1 MKEYVYLKANMDAD
15 DRAQAIY
22 DMLDDLKDKYSH
34 NDLIYYQTITEEPY
48 LFDVYLYTD
57 GLSIGAGTQCH
68 QILWAKN
75 TIDSNEEQF
84 VALNTSDMIQLS
96 KDSANAS
103 HKEVYKDLEQ
113 LAKDGKLVKV
123 FYSFSNDSMIR
134 LMQPD
139 VVEELKREGVEQI
152 DEYTAF
158 VAKDIDTYNSIY
170 YKVYHRKDG
179 TKRTKV
185 MMVQLTNNQYRKILS
200 LIRD

>member
-22 DMLDDLKDKYSH
+22 DRLDDLKEKYSH

-96 KDSANAS
+96 KDSANS
-103 HKEVYKDLEQ
+103 EHKNAYKDLEE
-113 LAKDGKLVKV
+113 LANGKLVKV
-123 FYSFSNDSMIR
+123 FYSYSNDSMIR
-134 LMQPD
+134 LMPQNI
-139 VVEELKREGVEQI
+139 VAELKKEGVEQI

-158 VAKDIDTYNSIY
+158 VAKGIDTYNSIY

-185 MMVQLTNNQYRKILS
+185 MMVDLTNNQYRKILS